1 MMASVAVQ
9 PPPVYPHR
17 GQRRARVDFEVWTT
31 RRMSSARPRRSAT
44 TMVADHN
51 DHEQGSS
58 SGPDQQ
64 GAGGLIRTEDAE
76 DAADDAE
83 EAEDE
88 EKLLPWQACVHASP
102 SPPQLTN
109 ARVGASVWVG
119 PSV

>member
-1 MMASVAVQ
+1 
-9 PPPVYPHR
+9 
-17 GQRRARVDFEVWTT
+17 
-31 RRMSSARPRRSAT
+31 
-44 TMVADHN
+44 MVADHN

-88 EKLLPWQACVHASP
+88 EKLLPWQAYVHASP
-102 SPPQLTN
+102 ITASTVEC
-109 ARVGASVWVG
+109 ARWCKRVGG
-119 PSV
+119 PKRVITPPGTQQNSFEAAGDDTNTL

>member
-1 MMASVAVQ
+1 
-9 PPPVYPHR
+9 
-17 GQRRARVDFEVWTT
+17 
-31 RRMSSARPRRSAT
+31 
-44 TMVADHN
+44 MVADHN

-88 EKLLPWQACVHASP
+88 EKLLPWQAYVHASP
-102 SPPQLTN
+102 ITASTVEC
-109 ARVGASVWVG
+109 ARVQACGWAQAFDYAARDPAEQLRG
-119 PSV
+119 GR